1 MHMKSADIGLA
12 CGVAVIWGVNF
23 VVMKW
28 GVQAMPPI
36 LLTAGRF
43 LFAALPLVFFV
54 KRPALPWQSVLAYGM
69 FQFALQFSLLL
80 SGIKLG
86 LPAGLASLVMQLQA
100 FFTIG
105 LAVLALGERPTAAQ
119 LAGAAIALSG
129 MVLVAANLHQW
140 PTLAGFLL
148 AVTGAGSWAIAN
160 ILTKR
165 MGPVNTMALVGW
177 GSLFAVPPLLLVS
190 LLLEGPAAWA
200 AAAAAFDWRLLA
212 NLAYQGFLSTVVGF
226 GAWAWLMRKYPTS
239 TIAPFSLLVPVT
251 GMLAAT
257 LLLGESLD
265 WWKIAAALLVLAGL
279 LVNQLGIGRPGRR
292 GEKCPLEQI

>member
-1 MHMKSADIGLA
+1 MSMKPADIGLA
-12 CGVAVIWGVNF
+12 CGVALIWGVNF

-54 KRPALPWQSVLAYGM
+54 KRPALPWQTVARYGM

-105 LAVLALGERPTAAQ
+105 FAVLVLGERPNATQ
-119 LAGAAIALSG
+119 LVGAAIALSG
-129 MVLVAANLHQW
+129 MALVAANLHQW
-140 PTLAGFLL
+140 PTLVGFML
-148 AVTGAGSWAIAN
+148 AVAGSVSWAISN

-177 GSLFAVPPLLLVS
+177 GSLYALPPLLLVS

-200 AAAAAFDWRLLA
+200 TAAATFDWRVLA

-226 GAWAWLMRKYPTS
+226 GIWSMLMRKYPTS
-239 TIAPFSLLVPVT
+239 TIAPFSLLLPVI
-251 GMLAAT
+251 GMLAAAV
-257 LLLGESLD
+257 LLGESLD
-265 WWKIAAALLVLAGL
+265 WWKIAAGLLVLGGL
-279 LVNQLGIGRPGRR
+279 LVNQFGARWWSGRPAQVARD
-292 GEKCPLEQI
+292 Q